1 MAIRPA
7 PSLLELLLPTAL
19 ADTLLWSPVPRPATP
34 STLRT
39 STVTDTQQT
48 EEFLIGL
55 PDNVVVF
62 APSTT
67 TPVISSMGRVLKTTP
82 GSAEVVWVQQI
93 LAAQHGIEHAP
104 SARITWAPDVVM
116 QTSSEVATLE
126 LWAGNVPEDGVAPV
140 ATPEVYIRI
149 PYAIVRACDAD
160 RPIAGAE
167 IVAYVQSALN
177 ITGRTLL
184 PRSIRMIDQF
194 FQYLRGYIDFQTYG
208 DSPLYR
214 QIVPNARIVV
224 YDDGAE
230 HLVIDDEIL
239 E

>member
-82 GSAEVVWVQQI
+82 GSAEGCGSSRYW
-93 LAAQHGIEHAP
+93 QHNTG
-104 SARITWAPDVVM
+104 S
-116 QTSSEVATLE
+116 
-126 LWAGNVPEDGVAPV
+126 N
-140 ATPEVYIRI
+140 TPHQPASR
-149 PYAIVRACDAD
+149 
-160 RPIAGAE
+160 G
-167 IVAYVQSALN
+167 
-177 ITGRTLL
+177 LL
-184 PRSIRMIDQF
+184 
-194 FQYLRGYIDFQTYG
+194 T
-208 DSPLYR
+208 
-214 QIVPNARIVV
+214 
-224 YDDGAE
+224 
-230 HLVIDDEIL
+230 
-239 E
+239 